1 MAGLGAVRSKITSIL
16 SAAGAAAKPA
26 VAAAAGARPDAVV
39 IVNAT
44 MNNIHAC
51 VSNLDGQ
58 VVSKC
63 SGGILGLKHRERA
76 TPEAARDIGEN
87 IAKRAYEQGYRMAH
101 VHLKGPSKGRSMVL
115 RGLLAGGLQVWDI
128 KDITPMPT
136 NGCRPKKQRRL

>member
-1 MAGLGAVRSKITSIL
+1 ML
-16 SAAGAAAKPA
+16 S
-26 VAAAAGARPDAVV
+26 VVRPDSIV

-51 VSNLDGQ
+51 VSNIDGQ

-87 IAKRAYEQGYRMAH
+87 IAKRAYELGYRMSH
-101 VHLKGPSKGRSMVL
+101 VRLKGPSKGRSMVL
-115 RGLLAGGLQVWDI
+115 RGLLAGGLNVWDI

-136 NGCRPKKQRRL
+136 NGCRPKSMRRL

>member
-1 MAGLGAVRSKITSIL
+1 MAGLGAIRGKIPSIM
-16 SAAGAAAKPA
+16 
-26 VAAAAGARPDAVV
+26 AAAARSGAPVMSVGLRPDSVV

-87 IAKRAYEQGYRMAH
+87 IAKRAYELGYRMSH

-115 RGLLAGGLQVWDI
+115 RGLLAGGLNVWDI

-136 NGCRPKKQRRL
+136 NGCRPKSMRRL